1 MCLTDGP
8 DTLEGWWTRE
18 GQWFVF
24 SYWGWGI
31 LRWSVSVIEVVF
43 GTCVLGAVGVGDCR
57 ACERGVLGFGWIMCG
72 LRQDSQIV
80 TSVQ

>member
-43 GTCVLGAVGVGDCR
+43 GTCVLGAVGH
-57 ACERGVLGFGWIMCG
+57 
-72 LRQDSQIV
+72 
-80 TSVQ
+80 